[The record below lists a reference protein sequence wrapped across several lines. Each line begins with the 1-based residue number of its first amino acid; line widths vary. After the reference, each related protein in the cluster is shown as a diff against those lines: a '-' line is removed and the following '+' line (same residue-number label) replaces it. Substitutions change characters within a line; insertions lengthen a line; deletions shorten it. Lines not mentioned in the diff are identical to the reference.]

1 MRALYSI
8 IIITPLQS
16 DRGCAAEAFFW
27 GGGGGVWAKKVVTLS
42 PLLRS
47 TAGNI
52 FSMYLANIFFGEFRA
67 GNLNAKFNINSYIR
81 NKEGWLK

>member
-1 MRALYSI
+1 MSDQYIQYTSI
-8 IIITPLQS
+8 
-16 DRGCAAEAFFW
+16 
-27 GGGGGVWAKKVVTLS
+27 VVVEVKGDDYA

>member
-1 MRALYSI
+1 MENPGYDLLYLAG
-8 IIITPLQS
+8 P
-16 DRGCAAEAFFW
+16 AFTTK
-27 GGGGGVWAKKVVTLS
+27 ANVT